1 MQKNKRY
8 SYCGLREGG
17 KRHPLFSFFKKIKI
31 QRTARPKVARRNDKA
46 AAGSRPKEQSHF
58 FHPFYEIS
66 KKSISL
72 AN

>member
-1 MQKNKRY
+1 MQKNKRHN
-8 SYCGLREGG
+8 YCVSREGG

-31 QRTARPKVARRNDKA
+31 ERTARPKVARRNDKV
-46 AAGSRPKEQSHF
+46 AAGSRQKEQSHF
-58 FHPFYEIS
+58 SHPFYEIS